1 MNRNFDPGIKCSN
14 EILNII
20 GIQSFKLT
28 VNFVIFRKIQME
40 NWFKF

>member
-1 MNRNFDPGIKCSN
+1 MSRNFDPGIKWFN

-28 VNFVIFRKIQME
+28 VNFVIFTKTQME